1 MQHGPRE
8 RWNGRVLVVDPDALP
23 HLVAQSVQA
32 RGGYRA
38 AARRFGISASQ
49 LSRLSRNPVGR
60 INRTTLQRLQ
70 RLAPQE
76 LRAALADCLLPPPA
90 LERVR
95 RQSADWTADLRR
107 RLRRLRA
114 HVTDAMAL
122 LDRIGHRALDSLAP
136 SVHRWSKGNEQHE
149 IQLLLASWW
158 RVVEPVLQGGLLA
171 ADWRT
176 MPEDELRVFVDAG
189 IARERILLGPLDPV
203 HPKPSGR
210 TALQLA
216 IAQLRRKALG
226 RNVAVPADPRE
237 LYRVEL
243 QNRRG
248 KQAGDGSRRGVR
260 PHI

>member
-1 MQHGPRE
+1 MQHGRRE

-49 LSRLSRNPVGR
+49 LSRLSRKPVGR

-95 RQSADWTADLRR
+95 RQSAAWTADLRR

-122 LDRIGHRALDSLAP
+122 LDRIGHRALASLAP

-149 IQLLLASWW
+149 FQLLLASWW
-158 RVVEPVLQGGLLA
+158 RVV
-171 ADWRT
+171 
-176 MPEDELRVFVDAG
+176 
-189 IARERILLGPLDPV
+189 
-203 HPKPSGR
+203 
-210 TALQLA
+210 
-216 IAQLRRKALG
+216 
-226 RNVAVPADPRE
+226 
-237 LYRVEL
+237 
-243 QNRRG
+243 
-248 KQAGDGSRRGVR
+248 
-260 PHI
+260 